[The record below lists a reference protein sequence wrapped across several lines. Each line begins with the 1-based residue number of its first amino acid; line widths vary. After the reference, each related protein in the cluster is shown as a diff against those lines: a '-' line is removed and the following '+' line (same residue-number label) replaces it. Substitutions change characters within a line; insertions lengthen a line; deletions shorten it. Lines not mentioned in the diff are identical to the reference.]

1 MVAAGCAGAR
11 SVTARARLLR
21 LTARHP
27 VLGEA
32 LLLLPAGAWL
42 LAFFAIPL
50 GIMATYALRPRH
62 ILGGVHEG
70 WSTAALERL
79 IDPIYLEVLLRSVWL
94 AALATV
100 LALLLA
106 YPMAMVIARA
116 GRWRGTLL
124 FLVVLPFWTSF
135 LVRTYAMIFLLRDS
149 GAVNQLLLGLGII
162 GTPLQLLYTPGAVL
176 FGLVTGF
183 LPFAVL
189 PIYTS
194 LEKLDPALDEAAEAL
209 GARGWRRFW
218 RVTWPLSR
226 PGVVAGGLLVFVPA
240 LGAFLTPDL
249 LGGAKVMLVGN
260 LIQNQFTTA
269 RNWPFGSALSL
280 VLLGVV
286 LVAMLVRLRWRDP
299 EESA

>member
-1 MVAAGCAGAR
+1 M
-11 SVTARARLLR
+11 TARARLLR

-50 GIMATYALRPRH
+50 GIMATYAARPRH
-62 ILGGVHEG
+62 ILGGVHAG

-79 IDPIYLEVLLRSVWL
+79 LDPIYLEVLFRSLVL
-94 AALATV
+94 AAVATV

-106 YPMAMVIARA
+106 YPMALAITRA
-116 GRWRGTLL
+116 GRWRNALL

-149 GAVNQLLLGLGII
+149 GAVNQLLLGLGVI
-162 GTPLQLLYTPGAVL
+162 GTPVQLLYTPGAVL

-194 LEKLDPALDEAAEAL
+194 LEKLDPTLDEAAEAL
-209 GARGWRRFW
+209 GARGWRRFR

-260 LIQNQFTTA
+260 LVQNQFTTA

-286 LVAMLVRLRWRDP
+286 LVAMLVRLRWGDR
-299 EESA
+299 EEAA

>member
-1 MVAAGCAGAR
+1 
-11 SVTARARLLR
+11 VTVRARLL
-21 LTARHP
+21 ARITRRP
-27 VLGEA
+27 ALGEA
-32 LLLLPAGAWL
+32 LLLLPASAWL
-42 LAFFAIPL
+42 AAFFAIPL

-62 ILGGVHEG
+62 ILGGVYDG
-70 WSTAALERL
+70 WSTAALTRL
-79 IDPIYLEVLLRSVWL
+79 FDPIYLGILARSLVLAM
-94 AALATV
+94 AATI

-106 YPMAMVIARA
+106 YPMAIVIARA
-116 GRWRGTLL
+116 SRWRGMLI

-149 GAVNQLLLGLGII
+149 GAVNQLLLGLGVI

-176 FGLVTGF
+176 FGMVTGF

-189 PIYTS
+189 PIYAS

-209 GARGWRRFW
+209 GATGWRRFV
-218 RVTWPLSR
+218 RVTWPLSL
-226 PGVVAGGLLVFVPA
+226 PGVIAGGLLVFMPA

-260 LIQNQFTTA
+260 LIQNQFTSA
-269 RNWPFGSALSL
+269 RDWPFGSALSL

-286 LVAMLVRLRWRDP
+286 LIAMLVRLKWGEP
-299 EESA
+299 EPSA